1 MKTIALVAAKGTSK
15 RIEGKSIRP
24 FAGTDLTTL
33 KLQTLLKVKHL
44 DGIVLS
50 SEDGAVLDKATKLRV
65 LQHKRDTYL
74 SLDST
79 PMSEV
84 YRHLAEAI
92 MKNFGD
98 DTTVV
103 WTPVTN
109 PLIMP
114 SSYDTA
120 IEIYYNK
127 VAGSQNKTINYDCL
141 HTVTRVHDYI
151 FNGYNR
157 KPVTFTSFAGTR
169 SDQITAFKLNLGA
182 CILPAQEMWTLASIL
197 GTKPYFMYIDRN
209 EFMDID
215 YPEKFAFAE
224 MLYRARE
231 KSKPIPKSV
240 DPVAEIIKKA
250 KRVPKETK

>member
-50 SEDGAVLDKATKLRV
+50 SEDPAVLNKAARFRI
-65 LQHKRDTYL
+65 LQHKRDVYF

-84 YRHLAEAI
+84 YRHLANAV
-92 MKNFGD
+92 MKNFGN
-98 DTTVV
+98 DTTII

-114 SSYDTA
+114 SSFDEA
-120 IEIYYNK
+120 IKTYYNR
-127 VAGSQNKTINYDCL
+127 VAGSQSKTINYDCL

-151 FNGYNR
+151 FNGYDH

-169 SDQITAFKLNLGA
+169 SNQINAFKLNLGV
-182 CILPAQEMWTLASIL
+182 CILRASQMRKRSDIL
-197 GTKPYFMYIDRN
+197 GTTPYFMHVDRN

-215 YPEKFAFAE
+215 YPEEFAFAE

-231 KSKPIPKSV
+231 KSKPKPKPV
-240 DPVAEIIKKA
+240 DPVTELIKKA